1 MDKVLGM
8 LGMAK
13 RAGKVISGSFLCEKA
28 VRNQQSALILVA
40 TDMSE
45 NAKQDMIRLCGHHGV
60 QYIEYADKE
69 ALGRSVGAGERAVIS
84 VNDRNFADAVLA
96 KYAKAE

>member
-28 VRNQQSALILVA
+28 IRDGQAALVLIA
-40 TDMSE
+40 ADMSD
-45 NAKQDMIRLCGHHGV
+45 NAKQDIIRLCGHNGV
-60 QYIEYADKE
+60 HYIEYADKE
-69 ALGRSVGAGERAVIS
+69 ALGNSIGAGERAVIS

-96 KYAKAE
+96 KYAKSK